1 MKFCLRGKNIG
12 LYTLIPTLKQIRDKN
27 ANVPNFFEPNFFNC
41 VAPSKTNSKYLQN
54 IFGDFLQNKF
64 YLKKIGV

>member
-12 LYTLIPTLKQIRDKN
+12 LYTLIPTQKQIRDKN
-27 ANVPNFFEPNFFNC
+27 ANEPNFFNC
-41 VAPSKTNSKYLQN
+41 VVPSKTNSKYLQN
-54 IFGDFLQNKF
+54 IFGDFLQNKL